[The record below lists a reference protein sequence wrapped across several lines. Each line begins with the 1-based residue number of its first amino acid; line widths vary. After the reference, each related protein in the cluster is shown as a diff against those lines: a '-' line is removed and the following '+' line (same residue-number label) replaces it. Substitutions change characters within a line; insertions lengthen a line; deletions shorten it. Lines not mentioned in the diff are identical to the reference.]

1 MNIKIKIKQKNI
13 GTCFLRYNI
22 DIYSNISYNIMEK
35 KTKYKKKIHY
45 RVACCKLIFYVK
57 ILT

>member
-1 MNIKIKIKQKNI
+1 MNIKIKIKQKII

-35 KTKYKKKIHY
+35 KTKYKKKYI
-45 RVACCKLIFYVK
+45 IE
-57 ILT
+57 